1 MTVAGRPNVIVFF
14 TDQQRW
20 DTAGGYGNPLG
31 LTPTFDRI
39 ARRGTFFEYAFT
51 PQPLCVPARAALQTG
66 RYPSSV
72 GCYRNGIPLPSD
84 ATTMAQCFAAAGYDT
99 AYIGKWHLASAD
111 PVPLAERG
119 GYQRW
124 LAANRLEWT
133 SRPYDTRLFDDAGRE
148 VRLPGYRTD
157 ALVDAAI
164 RYVDAAAERPF
175 FLFLSL
181 LEPHHQNDVDRYV
194 APAGYE
200 DNYANAWV
208 PPDLEELVGSSR
220 QHLGGYLGAIR
231 RIDEGLGRLLDALRS
246 LDILDDTIILY
257 TSDHGCHFR
266 TRNHEYKRS
275 CHEASIRIPM
285 AAQGPYFDDRGV
297 VSQLV
302 TLLDVPTMLADAAG
316 VELPAD
322 VVGRRLGTG
331 ERRNALVGGVAGP
344 GAETESIL
352 VQITEEEVGR
362 AIRTRR
368 WKYAVTAV
376 DVDPRRA
383 GAAERYF
390 ERHLY
395 DLEQDPHE
403 LRNLIS
409 DPAYGSVRADLRH
422 MLLARMELAGEGH
435 VTIGQWQEAT
445 DLVARPR

>member
-1 MTVAGRPNVIVFF
+1 MTVAERPNVIVFF

-20 DTAGGYGNPLG
+20 DTAGAYGNPLR
-31 LTPTFDRI
+31 LTPNFDRM
-39 ARRGTFFEYAFT
+39 ARRGTLFEYAFT

-72 GCYRNGIPLPSD
+72 GCYRNGIPLPPD
-84 ATTMAQCFAAAGYDT
+84 ATTLAHCFGAAGYET
-99 AYIGKWHLASAD
+99 AYIGKWHLASTD
-111 PVPLAERG
+111 PVPPDERG

-133 SRPYDTRLFDDAGRE
+133 SRPYDARLFDDENRE
-148 VRLPGYRTD
+148 VRLAGYRTD

-164 RYVDAAAERPF
+164 RYVTAAAGRPF

-181 LEPHHQNDVDRYV
+181 LEPHHQNDVDRYI
-194 APAGYE
+194 APDGYE
-200 DNYANAWV
+200 EPYVDAWM
-208 PPDLEELVGSSR
+208 PPDLRKLVGSSR
-220 QHLGGYLGAIR
+220 QHLAGYLGAVK
-231 RIDEGLGRLLDALRS
+231 RIDEGLGRLFDALQS
-246 LDILDDTIILY
+246 LDILENTNVIY

-297 VSQLV
+297 VGELA

-322 VVGRRLGTG
+322 VVGRRLGDG
-331 ERRNALVGGVAGP
+331 EIRNALRGGATGA

-352 VQITEEEVGR
+352 IQVTEEEVGR

-376 DVDPRRA
+376 DVDPRRT
-383 GAAERYF
+383 GVAERYY

-395 DLEQDPHE
+395 DLEQDPYE
-403 LRNLIS
+403 LHDLVS
-409 DPAYGSVRADLRH
+409 DPAYDSVRMDLRN

-435 VTIGQWQEAT
+435 TTIGQWQEAA